1 VPVRIPSVD
10 VNRRDLLRA
19 GVAAAGAATVT
30 VPGTAAVWP
39 ALDPSAPGW
48 TARFSR
54 PHGQRG
60 SYGVEVIWQLPL
72 AEPTVAL
79 SFDDGPDPRYTP
91 DVLDTLKRHGVPAT
105 FFTIGIHADAY
116 PDLVRRA
123 RDEGHQ
129 IGNHTWSH
137 PNLSRVT
144 QPEADSQLSRTHD
157 LLGKVAGRPPTLF
170 RPPYGKVDAVGL
182 LAAAAHGYH
191 VALWSETV
199 RAAHARQDATGAV
212 RDIKNG
218 GIVLMHDGG
227 PAASMALVR
236 VLDSFLMR
244 LKRQGYAFATIG
256 GLISASPG
264 PGDADRTSS
273 GGISGDAEE

>member
-1 VPVRIPSVD
+1 MD
-10 VNRRDLLRA
+10 VNRRELLRA
-19 GVAAAGAATVT
+19 GAVAAGTVTATVS
-30 VPGTAAVWP
+30 GTAAAWP

-60 SYGVEVIWQLPL
+60 SFGVEVIWQLPV
-72 AEPTVAL
+72 AEPTVAV
-79 SFDDGPDPRYTP
+79 SFDDGPHPHYTP
-91 DVLDTLKRHGVPAT
+91 LVLDTLKRHGVPAT
-105 FFTIGIHADAY
+105 FFTIGIHAHAH

-123 RDEGHQ
+123 RDEGHE

-137 PNLSRVT
+137 PDLSQVT
-144 QPEADSQLSRTHD
+144 QQEADRQLSRTHD
-157 LLGKVAGRPPTLF
+157 LLCKVAGQPPALF

-191 VALWSETV
+191 VALWSETL
-199 RAAHARQDATGAV
+199 RGAHAAQDATAAI
-212 RDIKNG
+212 RDIGNG

-236 VLDSFLMR
+236 VLGSFLTR
-244 LKRQGYAFATIG
+244 LKRRGFAFATVG
-256 GLISASPG
+256 ELASASLDPG
-264 PGDADRTSS
+264 HPGRTS
-273 GGISGDAEE
+273 GGISRDVEE